1 MAIENTILNNLMC
14 NEKYMRKVFPFLKE
28 DYFTDSNTKIVFKH
42 ISEFINAYNT
52 LPTKDAIEIAF
63 HNDKTIAED
72 NFSEVM
78 SIVNTFGEPDP
89 NLDWL
94 VNETE
99 KYCKDRAVYNAIV
112 SSIGI
117 LDGRDKVHA
126 KDAIPTLL
134 QEALGTCFDT
144 SVGHD
149 YFDDAMARYDF
160 YNKVEDKLAF
170 DLQYFNTI
178 TNGGLPRKTLNIC
191 LAGTGVGKSLFMCHV
206 AASCLEQGK
215 NVLYITL
222 EMAEERIA
230 ERIDA
235 NLMNTAI
242 DELKDLP
249 KNVFETRVKKIT
261 NKTQGRLIIKEY
273 PTASAHVGHF
283 KSLLNELS
291 LKRNFK
297 PDILF
302 VDYLN
307 ICASSRFKANSNINS
322 YMMVK
327 SIAEELRGLA
337 VEHNIPIVSAT
348 QTTRGGYCLDLNTKV
363 KTKRGLLLLTDIK
376 VGDEVLSNEGWN
388 RVITVFPQSV
398 KKMYRITTESGK
410 EIIAS
415 EDHLFP
421 TESHEK
427 SIKQGLC
434 LADRLYI
441 NSSDI

>member
-1 MAIENTILNNLMC
+1 MAIENTILNNLMY
-14 NEKYMRKVFPFLKE
+14 NERYMRKVFPFLKE

-78 SIVNTFGEPDP
+78 GIVNTFGEPDP

-149 YFDDAMARYDF
+149 YFDDAMARYEF

-215 NVLYITL
+215 NVLYFI
-222 EMAEERIA
+222 
-230 ERIDA
+230 
-235 NLMNTAI
+235 
-242 DELKDLP
+242 
-249 KNVFETRVKKIT
+249 
-261 NKTQGRLIIKEY
+261 
-273 PTASAHVGHF
+273 
-283 KSLLNELS
+283 LS
-291 LKRNFK
+291 
-297 PDILF
+297 
-302 VDYLN
+302 
-307 ICASSRFKANSNINS
+307 
-322 YMMVK
+322 
-327 SIAEELRGLA
+327 
-337 VEHNIPIVSAT
+337 
-348 QTTRGGYCLDLNTKV
+348 
-363 KTKRGLLLLTDIK
+363 
-376 VGDEVLSNEGWN
+376 
-388 RVITVFPQSV
+388 
-398 KKMYRITTESGK
+398 
-410 EIIAS
+410 
-415 EDHLFP
+415 
-421 TESHEK
+421 
-427 SIKQGLC
+427 
-434 LADRLYI
+434 
-441 NSSDI
+441 